1 MLTRSFADY
10 LAEAAFAA
18 DQPVAGDVLYI
29 ELSETEIFEC
39 TVVENKSGTI
49 IVEDSRLYET
59 LDLTEELDDEEPD
72 EDESEEDDDEELED
86 NEYLRWIYHGDQIDD
101 GDQIDEDLNAIRR
114 LSGYTNVSETSRE
127 KLEKYLVDLE
137 ADPNYPD
144 YPTPEE
150 FRKRM
155 IGGGRAVAKLG
166 GRGRNR
172 IKVPATK
179 EETELTS
186 EAEYHG
192 RHVELNKPMKGDV
205 AKSKV
210 YVKDPSTG
218 NVKKVNFGDK
228 NMRIKKS
235 IPARRRSFRA
245 RHHCE
250 NPGPKTSARYWS
262 CRAW

>member
-39 TVVENKSGTI
+39 TVLENNSGTI
-49 IVEDSRLYET
+49 IVEDSGLYQT

-72 EDESEEDDDEELED
+72 EDESEETDESEEAEMVD
-86 NEYLRWIYHGDQIDD
+86 EQI
-101 GDQIDEDLNAIRR
+101 NAIRR
-114 LSGYTNVSETSRE
+114 LSGYTDV
-127 KLEKYLVDLE
+127 
-137 ADPNYPD
+137 
-144 YPTPEE
+144 
-150 FRKRM
+150 
-155 IGGGRAVAKLG
+155 
-166 GRGRNR
+166 
-172 IKVPATK
+172 
-179 EETELTS
+179 S

-192 RHVELNKPMKGDV
+192 HHVELNKPMQGDV

-250 NPGPKTSARYWS
+250 NPGPKTKARYWS

>member
-1 MLTRSFADY
+1 MLTRSFNDY
-10 LAEAAFAA
+10 LTEASFAA

-72 EDESEEDDDEELED
+72 EDESEEDDEKEREEPD
-86 NEYLRWIYHGDQIDD
+86 EYLKWIHY

-114 LSGYTNVSETSRE
+114 LSGYT
-127 KLEKYLVDLE
+127 
-137 ADPNYPD
+137 
-144 YPTPEE
+144 E
-150 FRKRM
+150 F
-155 IGGGRAVAKLG
+155 
-166 GRGRNR
+166 
-172 IKVPATK
+172 
-179 EETELTS
+179 S
-186 EAEYHG
+186 EAEYQG
-192 RHVELNKPMKGDV
+192 RKVELNKPMQGDV

-245 RHHCE
+245 RHNCD
-250 NPGPKTSARYWS
+250 NPGPKTKARYWS

>member
-10 LAEAAFAA
+10 LAEASFAA

-29 ELSETEIFEC
+29 ELSETEVFEC
-39 TVVENKSGTI
+39 TVLENNSGTI
-49 IVEDSRLYET
+49 IVEDSNLYQT
-59 LDLTEELDDEEPD
+59 LDLTEEIDDDESD
-72 EDESEEDDDEELED
+72 EDESDEDDDEELED
-86 NEYLRWIYHGDQIDD
+86 NEYLRWIYH

-137 ADPNYPD
+137 ADPNHPD

-155 IGGGRAVAKLG
+155 LGGGRAIAKLG

-186 EAEYHG
+186 EAEYQG
-192 RHVELNKPMKGDV
+192 RKVELNKPMKGDV

-210 YVKDPSTG
+210 YVRDPSTG

-228 NMRIKKS
+228 NMRIKKN

-245 RHHCE
+245 RHNCD
-250 NPGPKTSARYWS
+250 NPGSKLKARYWS

>member
-1 MLTRSFADY
+1 MLTRSFNDY
-10 LAEAAFAA
+10 LTEASFAA

-72 EDESEEDDDEELED
+72 EDESEEDDEKEREEPD
-86 NEYLRWIYHGDQIDD
+86 EYLKWIHDPEINEE
-101 GDQIDEDLNAIRR
+101 INAIRR
-114 LSGYTNVSETSRE
+114 LSGYAEFSEASRE
-127 KLEKYLVDLE
+127 KLEKYLRDRDAEIE
-137 ADPNYPD
+137 ANPD
-144 YPTPEE
+144 YPTPEQV
-150 FRKRM
+150 RRRM
-155 IGGGRAVAKLG
+155 GGGGTAKAKLG
-166 GRGRNR
+166 GRGSDR

-186 EAEYHG
+186 EAEYQG
-192 RHVELNKPMKGDV
+192 RKVELNKPMQGDV

-245 RHHCE
+245 RHNCD
-250 NPGPKTSARYWS
+250 NPGPKTKARYWS

>member
-29 ELSETEIFEC
+29 ELSETEVFEC

-49 IVEDSRLYET
+49 IVEDSSLYET

-72 EDESEEDDDEELED
+72 EDESQEDDDEELED

-101 GDQIDEDLNAIRR
+101 GDQIDEDLNVIRR
-114 LSGYTNVSETSRE
+114 LSGYTNVSE
-127 KLEKYLVDLE
+127 
-137 ADPNYPD
+137 
-144 YPTPEE
+144 
-150 FRKRM
+150 
-155 IGGGRAVAKLG
+155 
-166 GRGRNR
+166 
-172 IKVPATK
+172 
-179 EETELTS
+179 
-186 EAEYHG
+186 AEYHG
-192 RHVELNKPMKGDV
+192 HHVELNKPMQGDV

-250 NPGPKTSARYWS
+250 NPGSKLKARYWS
-262 CRAW
+262 CKKW